1 MIIMITSGKPRKQRL
16 FRYTASNSERQKLA
30 HAHVSKELAKK
41 LGIRL
46 RSTSVRKGD
55 TVRIMSGKS
64 KGKSGKIIGV
74 NLKSTTIF
82 VENVVRK
89 DAKGKEKH
97 IPISASSVYI
107 TDFDLSDKLRAGK
120 LRVQRQAAVQ
130 QPVAGVV
137 DAPGEKK

>member
-1 MIIMITSGKPRKQRL
+1 MIMIASGKPRKQRL

-64 KGKSGKIIGV
+64 RGKSGKIIGV
-74 NLKSTTIF
+74 NLKSATVF
-82 VENVVRK
+82 VENVVELGGNEVLEQPAR
-89 DAKGKEKH
+89 
-97 IPISASSVYI
+97 ILPFVQSVEVLDY
-107 TDFDLSDKLRAGK
+107 
-120 LRVQRQAAVQ
+120 VV
-130 QPVAGVV
+130 PNAGVQEIQLFV
-137 DAPGEKK
+137 LP